1 MITHLHLIIHFLLI
15 LISMA
20 SLLVPVF
27 IKNKLELNK
36 LQDELNGLK
45 QLISSLDNRD
55 S

>member
-20 SLLVPVF
+20 SLLVPIFV
-27 IKNKLELNK
+27 KNKLELNK
-36 LQDELNGLK
+36 LQDDLNRLK
-45 QLISSLDNRD
+45 QLISGLENKD